1 MTDNRQ
7 IKDGLGNLFTV
18 RMRDFSALSDGS
30 VQRSMILATPY
41 PLDYGAGGSFSHR
54 ALAPEL
60 PAAPAL
66 ATAPIYAWQWPAA
79 TPAIIARVRV
89 SAWAT
94 GTPFSVGPGWFS
106 LHVAR
111 VFTAQATGGNV
122 VSLAGNVNKL
132 ATAMASSASSI
143 AYANGVP
150 LTPGTWTLDPDPLD
164 SAFYFAPTVA
174 DTMFTATPMVLLDK
188 RNGEQ
193 PLILERNEGFVVTV
207 TLPPAGSWQF
217 AVTTEWSEVLVF

>member
-1 MTDNRQ
+1 MDNKQ
-7 IKDGLGNLFTV
+7 IKDGLGDLFTV
-18 RMRDFSALSDGS
+18 RMRDYSAGTDGS

-60 PAAPAL
+60 AAAPAL
-66 ATAPIYAWQWPAA
+66 ASAPIYSFLWPAA

-89 SAWAT
+89 AAWAT

-106 LHVAR
+106 IRVAR
-111 VFTAQATGGNV
+111 AFTAQATGGNTAA
-122 VSLAGNVNKL
+122 LAGNANKL
-132 ATAMASSASSI
+132 ASAMASSAASI
-143 AYANGVP
+143 TFANGVP
-150 LTPGTWTLDPDPLD
+150 LTPGTWTLDTDPLD
-164 SAFYFAPTVA
+164 SAFCFAPTVA
-174 DTMFTATPMVLLDK
+174 DTMFTPTPMMLLDK

-193 PLILERNEGFVVTV
+193 PLLLEQNEGFVVSA